1 MTEGR
6 RELETAAALS
16 PRRAVF
22 RTWLGRAYAAEG
34 LSDKALAQYAL
45 ARAADPDDPAPWLLE
60 AETLF
65 LENRVVEA
73 LASVRAAQDRADG
86 RATLRSERG
95 LDEDR
100 AVQGAV
106 LGRLL
111 QTLGFDQEALQV
123 GARGAEQDATNPAA
137 HGIVAD
143 LLRRRERQE
152 IAAVSAALAEQ
163 VWRSPSKQ
171 SLDPTRQETSLAALD
186 GPAAARPSF
195 AELGPYFESD
205 GFRGAVSGFGGT
217 QERFGGQISGALL
230 HEGWSASAAVSHE
243 QDQGYRFN
251 NEAYTT
257 IAGAELRG
265 TLDAGTDFFLEYRY
279 RSSDFGDRV
288 LEFDTSTGNPVT
300 DQSLERN
307 VIRAGI
313 KRRIGADHDIAGV
326 ITFTQEDESL
336 ATTADFFNVPS
347 LTTAEGEGVD
357 VQLQH
362 VARAGPLSFV
372 SGLAFADA
380 TTDAVNALD
389 FGFFV
394 FETRSSAES
403 FQATAY
409 SYANVLFETVPVVS
423 NVEFT
428 LGASVDWFDL
438 DEQDVF
444 GITETVTTFS
454 PKVGGRIGVTDWLD
468 LRGAWTRSVIPAAL
482 SPQRLEPATVAG
494 FSQMT
499 DQPGG
504 SRVQSA
510 GVGLDLRPFDPFIV
524 TLEAQRW
531 RVTRPGFGPTDF
543 EAVVRELRGSATYA
557 LSPQVAVSLE
567 GLRID
572 SDGDPRVIDLD
583 RYEVGELAGSVVWF
597 HPSGFFASARGGMV
611 WHEFEDNGASGR
623 DTFPMLDV
631 VAGYRLPDRR
641 GVLTVEFQN
650 TTDSSFSF
658 ADRPTLLNGEVATP
672 RYARDFTAIGRFTF
686 GF

>member
-1 MTEGR
+1 
-6 RELETAAALS
+6 
-16 PRRAVF
+16 PAVGAI
-22 RTWLGRAYAAEG
+22 LCG
-34 LSDKALAQYAL
+34 
-45 ARAADPDDPAPWLLE
+45 
-60 AETLF
+60 
-65 LENRVVEA
+65 
-73 LASVRAAQDRADG
+73 ADG

-217 QERFGGQISGALL
+217 QERFGGQVSGALL

-265 TLDAGTDFFLEYRY
+265 ALDAATDFFLEYRY

-326 ITFTQEDESL
+326 IAFERGVRMTIDDAVPEVAAAANPDRLLQILINLLSNGIKYNGHTEPRITLHARTESGRVEIDV
-336 ATTADFFNVPS
+336 ADNGGGV
-347 LTTAEGEGVD
+347 TAEEAEDIFAKFTRGTRAPLDRGAGLGLPISRAMAERMGGTLAVVFRED
-357 VQLQH
+357 GTSFFRVTLPLASPSP
-362 VARAGPLSFV
+362 ARA
-372 SGLAFADA
+372 
-380 TTDAVNALD
+380 
-389 FGFFV
+389 
-394 FETRSSAES
+394 AE
-403 FQATAY
+403 
-409 SYANVLFETVPVVS
+409 
-423 NVEFT
+423 
-428 LGASVDWFDL
+428 
-438 DEQDVF
+438 
-444 GITETVTTFS
+444 
-454 PKVGGRIGVTDWLD
+454 
-468 LRGAWTRSVIPAAL
+468 
-482 SPQRLEPATVAG
+482 
-494 FSQMT
+494 
-499 DQPGG
+499 
-504 SRVQSA
+504 
-510 GVGLDLRPFDPFIV
+510 
-524 TLEAQRW
+524 
-531 RVTRPGFGPTDF
+531 
-543 EAVVRELRGSATYA
+543 
-557 LSPQVAVSLE
+557 
-567 GLRID
+567 
-572 SDGDPRVIDLD
+572 
-583 RYEVGELAGSVVWF
+583 
-597 HPSGFFASARGGMV
+597 
-611 WHEFEDNGASGR
+611 
-623 DTFPMLDV
+623 
-631 VAGYRLPDRR
+631 
-641 GVLTVEFQN
+641 
-650 TTDSSFSF
+650 
-658 ADRPTLLNGEVATP
+658 
-672 RYARDFTAIGRFTF
+672 
-686 GF
+686 